1 MTYFSVPH
9 LEFEA
14 APPAVVEMPEPR
26 SPEEVLCMLAQN
38 PPQSECSADAF

>member
-1 MTYFSVPH
+1 MTYFSVSP

-14 APPAVVEMPEPR
+14 AQQAVVEMPEPR
-26 SPEEVLCMLAQN
+26 APEEVLCMLAKN